1 MDKKTWGGKRTNS
14 GRKKVGDGVLYARM
28 PKASVERIKSLAKAE
43 NKAVG
48 DYLQDALKLR

>member
-1 MDKKTWGGKRTNS
+1 MESACDFYMK
-14 GRKKVGDGVLYARM
+14 YARM
-28 PKASVERIKSLAKAE
+28 PKTSVERIKSLAKAE